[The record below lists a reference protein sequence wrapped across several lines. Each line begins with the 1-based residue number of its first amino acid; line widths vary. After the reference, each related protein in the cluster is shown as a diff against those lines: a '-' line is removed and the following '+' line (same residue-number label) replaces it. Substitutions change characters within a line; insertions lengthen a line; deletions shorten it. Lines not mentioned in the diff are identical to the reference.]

1 VVETPLALR
10 DEHGETAFFARPF
23 SYEYA
28 AREVFEDEAISAPAD
43 VIIAQ
48 MSAAKAQVPEGTRW
62 VVVHTLVAG
71 GAVGET
77 ECALT
82 RVAESKGN
90 KRSVKV

>member
-1 VVETPLALR
+1 V
-10 DEHGETAFFARPF
+10 
-23 SYEYA
+23 
-28 AREVFEDEAISAPAD
+28 REVLEDETISASAD

-48 MSAAKAQVPEGTRW
+48 MSAAKAQVPEGACW
-62 VVVHTLVAG
+62 VVVAHALVAG

-77 ECALT
+77 ERALT